1 MRRLVAK
8 YRFVKS
14 DMWSLYSTNKMA
26 RESFTMAQ
34 ATGTTWLCVLSS
46 KLVCVHGLCHAL
58 PTFRFC
64 ALHNVASTWGIGMDF
79 TLKHGCLLYTMVA
92 IHLRVSGFAVC
103 TIWPPDAKSESKSPL
118 QPMLQGHETLKSG
131 LK

>member
-14 DMWSLYSTNKMA
+14 DMWSLYSTNKMT

-46 KLVCVHGLCHAL
+46 KLACVHGLCHELA
-58 PTFRFC
+58 TFRLC

-118 QPMLQGHETLKSG
+118 EPMHHGPKTPKFCV
-131 LK
+131 K